1 MILIAIFIYAVMNL
15 LPKWILKRK
24 YGNLEDNF
32 NWTIPLTKLSGL
44 VFSFLIAFL
53 LTFGITKSTKD
64 VFVKNS
70 DAVYG
75 LQFDRIMKEFGFQD
89 SMRIKSINGEEID
102 RVSNILK
109 EMLLKDGDVEVSV
122 ELNGVQHEIILRR
135 PDKLRLL
142 KNPGSNPIVP
152 IMTNGKNKI
161 KVTTVDYGFSDV
173 LNRFGTLWDQAIF
186 FINPEPAVHTGL
198 NRFVVISKIN
208 NFRGYLM
215 VLSLNLTIVGILN
228 FLPLP
233 GFSIGNF
240 IVSVIETLRKKRY
253 NDKRKRIIG
262 WIAIFLVIAAFVT
275 SMI

>member
-15 LPKWILKRK
+15 IPKWILKRK

-32 NWTIPLTKLSGL
+32 NWTTPLTKLSGL

-64 VFVKNS
+64 SFIENS
-70 DAVYG
+70 NAVYG

-109 EMLLKDGDVEVSV
+109 EMLFKDGDVEVSV
-122 ELNGVQHEIILRR
+122 ELNGVQQEIFLRR

-142 KNPGSNPIVP
+142 KNPGLNPIVP
-152 IMTNGKNKI
+152 IMTNGKNEI
-161 KVTTVDYGFSDV
+161 KVTTVDYGFSEV
-173 LNRFGTLWDQAIF
+173 LNRFGTLWDQAMF
-186 FINPEPAVHTGL
+186 LINPKPSVRKGL
-198 NRFVVISKIN
+198 NRFVATSKIN
-208 NFRGYLM
+208 NFRAYLM
-215 VLSLNLTIVGILN
+215 VLSLNLIIVGILN

-233 GFSIGNF
+233 GFGIGNF
-240 IVSVIETLRKKRY
+240 IVSGIETLRKKRY

-262 WIAIFLVIAAFVT
+262 WISILLVIAMLVT